1 MRKVYSQE
9 ILKMR
14 HIKEEAAAEERR
26 NRPIEKQLTLKEQ
39 L

>member
-14 HIKEEAAAEERR
+14 HLKEEAAELERR